1 MTEATSTLALSA
13 VPGSGE
19 TTEESLQ
26 SLKEFSRLLEESDRF
41 ARLIEKTE
49 KYSDMVPPYILEQ
62 VQTDYRDQKGR
73 VDEKLEAQKDG
84 FRKAYQEHLS
94 EKEVLDDICRK
105 LRDRLKELR
114 FRRVVGE
121 YDEEDVQDEIRD
133 LKGQLSESME
143 RLDRMEEVL
152 DQYVIIGF
160 DDFVKEEES
169 MQAEEAP
176 SEPESAFDQT
186 FEQEAERVVEEAPPP
201 LPTPE
206 EEAAEEEMNTSPG
219 ENTEEKWPEE
229 DPVVPAPDSAYA
241 PSAYESPQPE
251 AGSSAYP
258 QGYLTILDGSRKGDR
273 VPLIPADIMLGSS
286 PNTDVMLTDQGISES
301 HARIFFKDRKYFIE
315 NLDVLGR
322 SYVNGIQ
329 SKVSELNHNDV
340 IRLGNLNLRVDFT
353 PAGA

>member
-1 MTEATSTLALSA
+1 MTEAASTLALSE
-13 VPGSGE
+13 VSGSGE

-26 SLKEFSRLLEESDRF
+26 SLKDFSRLLEESDRF
-41 ARLIEKTE
+41 SRLIEKSE

-62 VQTDYRDQKGR
+62 VQADYRKQKEE

-94 EKEVLDDICRK
+94 EKEVLETICQK

-114 FRRVVGE
+114 FRRIVGE
-121 YDEEDVQDEIRD
+121 YEEDEVQEEIRD
-133 LKGQLSESME
+133 LKGQLSESLE
-143 RLDRMEEVL
+143 RLDQMEEIL

-160 DDFVKEEES
+160 DEFMGQGAAEGEEASYEQDSDYEEE
-169 MQAEEAP
+169 
-176 SEPESAFDQT
+176 
-186 FEQEAERVVEEAPPP
+186 FEQEDEQE
-201 LPTPE
+201 PE
-206 EEAAEEEMNTSPG
+206 EETPLPMLEEEDMSASPSEEEEAEEEPTVEYSQ
-219 ENTEEKWPEE
+219 
-229 DPVVPAPDSAYA
+229 DSAYA
-241 PSAYESPQPE
+241 PSGGYDDAAQPE
-251 AGSSAYP
+251 AGPSAYP
-258 QGYLTILDGSRKGDR
+258 QGYLTVLDGTRKGDR

-301 HARIFFKDRKYFIE
+301 HARIFFKDRKYFLE

-353 PAGA
+353 PGS